1 MKTTKIIIKNLFG
14 IKELALD
21 GKSIELTGVK
31 GVGKSSVIDAIRY
44 ALTNKSDRDYIIK
57 DGENEG
63 EILIETDTG
72 LSINRKKR
80 SAQSDYKSIK
90 ENGKDV
96 AKPESF
102 LQEIFTPLS
111 LNPVEFTQKDR
122 QEQNRIILDLIDFK
136 WDLNWIKEKFG
147 EIPSGVNYDQNILK
161 VLADIQAEN
170 GVYFQTRQELNRD
183 ARNKQAFIYDIAKD
197 IPKDYDFAK
206 WNDYDLG
213 TKYRQLETIKNQNNE
228 IQRAIVFKE
237 SYNNKIRGYEAEKEI
252 AISAEEKAIAS
263 EKENLTK
270 NIERMKAEIIAAEDK
285 LKGLA
290 NKLEDKKKIAVSEY
304 ETNVAK
310 LDGDIQIANKY
321 ADKPQVDV
329 TELNEEINTAETMKK
344 HLNEYQRMVT
354 MQSELEQLKAD
365 SEDLTAKIELARE
378 LPGEILK
385 VATIPVEGLTV
396 KDGIPL
402 INGLPVSNLS
412 DGEKLDLCVDIT
424 ISKPSA
430 WSIILLDG
438 TEKLDQVSR
447 TNLYKKCKDKG
458 LQFIATRTTNDNE
471 LEITQL

>member
-1 MKTTKIIIKNLFG
+1 MKTSKIIIKNLFG
-14 IKELALD
+14 IKELSLD
-21 GKSIELTGVK
+21 GKSVELTGVK

-122 QEQNRIILDLIDFK
+122 QEQNRIILDLINFE

-147 EIPSGVNYDQNILK
+147 EIPAGVNYDQNILK

-170 GVYFQTRQELNRD
+170 GVYFQSRQDINRD
-183 ARNKQAFIYDIAKD
+183 MRNKQAFIYDIAKT
-197 IPKDYDFAK
+197 IPAEYDFEK
-206 WNDYDLG
+206 WDTYNLG
-213 TKYRQLETIKNQNNE
+213 EKYRQLEKIKDDNGN
-228 IQRAIVFKE
+228 IQRAKAFKD
-237 SYNNKIRGYEAEKEI
+237 SYDNKLRGLQADRD
-252 AISAEEKAIAS
+252 ISINAAEKAIQG
-263 EKENLTK
+263 EKENLLAS
-270 NIERMKAEIIAAEDK
+270 IERMKAEIIAAEDK
-285 LKGLA
+285 IKGLSST
-290 NKLEDKKKIAVSEY
+290 LEDKTKLAQSEY
-304 ETNVAK
+304 ETSLAK
-310 LDGDIQIANKY
+310 LNADIGI
-321 ADKPQVDV
+321 ADKYVGREPIDI
-329 TELNEEINTAETMKK
+329 TELNDEIIAAEAMKK
-344 HLNEYQRMVT
+344 HLNEYKRMTT
-354 MQSELEQLKAD
+354 MQAELEQLKSD
-365 SEDLTAKIELARE
+365 SEALTAKIELARE

-385 VATIPVEGLTV
+385 VATIPVDGLTV

-424 ISKPSA
+424 INKPSA

-438 TEKLDQVSR
+438 TEKLDEVSR
-447 TNLYKKCKDKG
+447 NNLYKKCKEKG
-458 LQFIATRTTNDNE
+458 LQFIATRTTNNNE